1 MAGQVPVAF
10 LAGLVSFIAPCV
22 LPLVPGYLSA
32 VSAVEAGRLGE
43 PGTTKR
49 VFLASLPF
57 VAGFTVLFV
66 ALGAG
71 AGLVG
76 NAVSLNSTRVQAV
89 AGFVVVVFGLA
100 FVGLLPFPERLVAPG
115 LVGGARRRGSGALL
129 GAAFA
134 VCAAPCMG
142 PVLGTILVL
151 AGSTTTVA
159 RGSVLLLAY
168 SLGLAIPF
176 VLAGLVFVPAMGSF
190 RWLRDRFHYF
200 EVGGG
205 IVLVVF
211 GLLLSDGVGVSI
223 VRRSLFAQVGDSL
236 RHLLIRHEL
245 PVPEFLR
252 PLHRGAGVGHQPF
265 ALQVRIAP
273 RGTRHGPR
281 RVRFRG
287 GLPLRRQRAGARNGD
302 LHGGNGDDDGGECSI
317 CHMTFS
323 SCPVRARA
331 LA

>member
-1 MAGQVPVAF
+1 M
-10 LAGLVSFIAPCV
+10 

-43 PGTTKR
+43 PGTTRR
-49 VFLASLPF
+49 VFLGSLPF

-100 FVGLLPFPERLVAPG
+100 FAGLLPFPERLIAPG
-115 LVGGARRRGSGALL
+115 LVGGARQRGSGALL

-168 SLGLAIPF
+168 SLGLALPF
-176 VLAGLVFVPAMGSF
+176 VLAGIAFSHVIGPF
-190 RWLRDRFHYF
+190 RWLRDHYVAIRTVSGALL
-200 EVGGG
+200 VG
-205 IVLVVF
+205 I
-211 GLLLSDGVGVSI
+211 GLMLFFDRIWWLSIG
-223 VRRSLFAQVGDSL
+223 F
-236 RHLLIRHEL
+236 
-245 PVPEFLR
+245 
-252 PLHRGAGVGHQPF
+252 
-265 ALQVRIAP
+265 
-273 RGTRHGPR
+273 
-281 RVRFRG
+281 
-287 GLPLRRQRAGARNGD
+287 N
-302 LHGGNGDDDGGECSI
+302 
-317 CHMTFS
+317 
-323 SCPVRARA
+323 RA
-331 LA
+331 LETMGLH

>member
-1 MAGQVPVAF
+1 MVGQVPVAF

-89 AGFVVVVFGLA
+89 AGFIVVVFGLA
-100 FVGLLPFPERLVAPG
+100 FIGLLPFPERLVAPG

-168 SLGLAIPF
+168 SLGLALPF
-176 VLAGLVFVPAMGSF
+176 VLTGIAFSHVMGPF
-190 RWLRDRFHYF
+190 RWLRDHYVAIRTVSGGLL
-200 EVGGG
+200 VG
-205 IVLVVF
+205 V
-211 GLLLSDGVGVSI
+211 GLLLFFDRIWWLSVG
-223 VRRSLFAQVGDSL
+223 F
-236 RHLLIRHEL
+236 
-245 PVPEFLR
+245 
-252 PLHRGAGVGHQPF
+252 
-265 ALQVRIAP
+265 
-273 RGTRHGPR
+273 
-281 RVRFRG
+281 
-287 GLPLRRQRAGARNGD
+287 N
-302 LHGGNGDDDGGECSI
+302 
-317 CHMTFS
+317 
-323 SCPVRARA
+323 RA
-331 LA
+331 LEAAGLH

>member
-1 MAGQVPVAF
+1 MAGQIPVAF
-10 LAGLVSFIAPCV
+10 AAGLVSFIAPCV

-32 VSAVEAGRLGE
+32 ISAVEAGRLGT
-43 PGTTKR
+43 PGTTRR

-89 AGFVVVVFGLA
+89 SGFVVIVFGLA
-100 FVGLLPFPERLVAPG
+100 FAGLLPFPERLVAPG
-115 LVGGARRRGSGALL
+115 LVGGARARGSGALL

-168 SLGLAIPF
+168 SLGLAVPF
-176 VLAGLVFVPAMGSF
+176 VLAGIAFTHVMGPF
-190 RWLRDRFHYF
+190 RWLRDHYTAIRTVSGALL
-200 EVGGG
+200 VG
-205 IVLVVF
+205 I
-211 GLLLSDGVGVSI
+211 GLLLFFDRIWWLSVGFNRV
-223 VRRSLFAQVGDSL
+223 LQAVG
-236 RHLLIRHEL
+236 
-245 PVPEFLR
+245 
-252 PLHRGAGVGHQPF
+252 LH
-265 ALQVRIAP
+265 
-273 RGTRHGPR
+273 
-281 RVRFRG
+281 
-287 GLPLRRQRAGARNGD
+287 
-302 LHGGNGDDDGGECSI
+302 
-317 CHMTFS
+317 
-323 SCPVRARA
+323 
-331 LA
+331 

>member
-1 MAGQVPVAF
+1 
-10 LAGLVSFIAPCV
+10 V

-43 PGTTKR
+43 PGTTRR
-49 VFLASLPF
+49 VFLGSLPF

-100 FVGLLPFPERLVAPG
+100 FAGLLPFPERLIAPG
-115 LVGGARRRGSGALL
+115 LVGGARQRGSGALL

-168 SLGLAIPF
+168 SLGLALPF
-176 VLAGLVFVPAMGSF
+176 VLAGIAFSHVIGPF
-190 RWLRDRFHYF
+190 RWLRDHYVAIRTVSGALL
-200 EVGGG
+200 VG
-205 IVLVVF
+205 I
-211 GLLLSDGVGVSI
+211 GLMLFFDRIWWLSIG
-223 VRRSLFAQVGDSL
+223 F
-236 RHLLIRHEL
+236 
-245 PVPEFLR
+245 
-252 PLHRGAGVGHQPF
+252 
-265 ALQVRIAP
+265 
-273 RGTRHGPR
+273 
-281 RVRFRG
+281 
-287 GLPLRRQRAGARNGD
+287 N
-302 LHGGNGDDDGGECSI
+302 
-317 CHMTFS
+317 
-323 SCPVRARA
+323 RA
-331 LA
+331 LETMGLH